1 MSAGDSAHI
10 PERRRSARGEASGLG
25 RSLASLEVV
34 ICCGSG
40 GVGKTTVSAALGLAI
55 AAAEDKRV
63 LVLTVDPARRLA
75 TALGIQ
81 GIGAEP
87 VRIPKARLR
96 RAGMTITGEVEAA
109 MLDMKQA
116 WDRMIERYSP
126 DPATARRILR
136 NPLYQRITD
145 SFVGSHEYAAI
156 EALYELHDAREY
168 DCIVVDTPP
177 SRNALDFLEA
187 PTRLTD
193 YVGSRLLS
201 LLSGGPS
208 RFGFRAMN
216 YAATPFL
223 RLADRLLGAE
233 VLAQVSDFVQQLQ
246 LLYDGIQERA
256 RSVYRLLRSPQ
267 TGFVVVTTL
276 EPGPF
281 AEAEFFCAKLREFKM
296 PLRAMV
302 VNRVLPDIFRDAGG
316 VAAATTLIEDP
327 KVTAWLSDAF
337 HVRVSADTAQF
348 VGRTFLNRHTLAQ
361 REARQ
366 LVKLGKLGEVP
377 VARLPLFSEE
387 VSELDGLVRIAK
399 AL

>member
-1 MSAGDSAHI
+1 
-10 PERRRSARGEASGLG
+10 
-25 RSLASLEVV
+25 
-34 ICCGSG
+34 
-40 GVGKTTVSAALGLAI
+40 
-55 AAAEDKRV
+55 
-63 LVLTVDPARRLA
+63 LA
-75 TALGIQ
+75 TALGIK

-96 RAGMTITGEVEAA
+96 RAGITLTGEMEAA

-116 WDRMIERYSP
+116 WDRMIERYAP
-126 DPATARRILR
+126 DRATARKILS

-156 EALYELHDAREY
+156 EALYELHDAGEY

-187 PTRLTD
+187 PSRLTD

-233 VLAQVSDFVQQLQ
+233 VLAEVSDFVKQLQ
-246 LLYDGIQERA
+246 SLYGGIQGRA
-256 RSVYRLLRSPQ
+256 KSVYRLLRSPQ

-276 EPGPF
+276 EQGPF

-296 PLRAMV
+296 PLRAVV
-302 VNRVLPDIFRDAGG
+302 VNRVLPDVFRDPGG
-316 VAAATTLIEDP
+316 IAAATTLVEDP
-327 KVTAWLSDAF
+327 KVAAWLTDTLGM
-337 HVRVSADTAQF
+337 RVVPDVARF
-348 VGRTFLNRHTLAQ
+348 VGTAFLTRSTLAA

-366 LVKLGKLGEVP
+366 LSKLGRLGDVP
-377 VARLPLFSEE
+377 VVRMPLFSEE
-387 VSELDGLVRIAK
+387 VSELEGLVRIAK
-399 AL
+399 VL

>member
-1 MSAGDSAHI
+1 MSTAPTARV
-10 PERRRSARGEASGLG
+10 PERRRTPRTPGAGLG
-25 RSLASLEVV
+25 AKLGSLDVV

-40 GVGKTTVSAALGLAI
+40 GVGKTTVSAALGIAI

-81 GIGAEP
+81 GIGADP
-87 VRIPKARLR
+87 VRIPKARLK
-96 RAGMTITGEVEAA
+96 RAGITINGELEAA

-126 DPATARRILR
+126 DRATTQRILR

-145 SFVGSHEYAAI
+145 SFVGSHEYAAM
-156 EALYELHDAREY
+156 EALYELHDAGEY
-168 DCIVVDTPP
+168 DCLVVDTPP

-201 LLSGGPS
+201 LLSTSPS

-216 YAATPFL
+216 FATAPFL

-233 VLAQVSDFVQQLQ
+233 VLAEVAEFVRLLQ

-256 RSVYRLLRSPQ
+256 RSVSKLLRSNR

-276 EPGPF
+276 EQGPF
-281 AEAEFFCAKLREFKM
+281 SEAEFFCSKLHEYKM
-296 PLRAMV
+296 PLRALV
-302 VNRVLPDIFRDAGG
+302 VNRVLPDVFRNQGG
-316 VAAATTLIEDP
+316 VAAATTLVEDT
-327 KVTAWLSDAF
+327 KIAGRLSDDLGI
-337 HVRVSADTAQF
+337 RVTPDTARF
-348 VGRTFLNRHTLAQ
+348 VGQTFLARNALAQ
-361 REARQ
+361 RETRQ
-366 LVKLGKLGEVP
+366 LAKLGRLGDVP
-377 VARLPLFSEE
+377 VVRVPLFSEE
-387 VSELDGLVRIAK
+387 VTELEGLVRIAK
-399 AL
+399 VL

>member
-1 MSAGDSAHI
+1 MSAGDAAQI
-10 PERRRSARGEASGLG
+10 PERRRSARVEASELG
-25 RSLASLEVV
+25 RRLASLEVV

-63 LVLTVDPARRLA
+63 LVLTVDPARRMA

-96 RAGMTITGEVEAA
+96 RAGMTITGELEAA

-156 EALYELHDAREY
+156 EALYELHDAGEY

-201 LLSGGPS
+201 MLSGGPS

-246 LLYDGIQERA
+246 LLYDGIQARA

-281 AEAEFFCAKLREFKM
+281 EEAEFFCAKLREFKM

-302 VNRVLPDIFRDAGG
+302 VNRVLPDVFRDAGG
-316 VAAATTLIEDP
+316 VAAATTLVEDP
-327 KVTAWLSDAF
+327 KVTAWLSDAL
-337 HVRVSADTAQF
+337 HIRVSADT
-348 VGRTFLNRHTLAQ
+348 GRFIGKTFLNRNTLAQ

-366 LVKLGKLGEVP
+366 LVKLGRIGEVP

>member
-1 MSAGDSAHI
+1 MSDIEGVPV
-10 PERRRSARGEASGLG
+10 PERRRSPRKEPAGLG
-25 RSLASLEVV
+25 RDLAHLEVV

-40 GVGKTTVSAALGLAI
+40 GVGKTTVSAALAVAI

-75 TALGIQ
+75 TALGIK

-87 VRIPKARLR
+87 VRIPKARLQ
-96 RAGMTITGEVEAA
+96 RAGITITGDLEAA

-126 DPATARRILR
+126 DRATAKRILA

-156 EALYELHDAREY
+156 ESLYELHDAGEY

-187 PTRLTD
+187 PSRLTD

-201 LLSGGPS
+201 MLSRGPS
-208 RFGFRAMN
+208 RLGFRAMN
-216 YAATPFL
+216 FAAAPFL

-233 VLAQVSDFVQQLQ
+233 VLAEVSEFVTQLQ
-246 LLYDGIQERA
+246 LLYGGIQDRA
-256 RSVYRLLRSPQ
+256 RSVYRLLRSPK

-276 EPGPF
+276 EQGPF
-281 AEAEFFCAKLREFKM
+281 SEAEFFCSKLREFQM

-302 VNRVLPDIFRDAGG
+302 VNRVLPDVFRDPGG
-316 VAAATTLIEDP
+316 VAAATTLVEDP
-327 KVTAWLSDAF
+327 TIARWLSDEL
-337 HVRVSADTAQF
+337 HLRVSADTARF
-348 VGRTFLNRHTLAQ
+348 IGTTFLDRHRLAQ
-361 REARQ
+361 RETRQ
-366 LVKLGKLGEVP
+366 LAKLGRLGEVP
-377 VARLPLFSEE
+377 VVRVPLFSEE
-387 VSELDGLVRIAK
+387 VSELEGLVRIAK
-399 AL
+399 VL